1 MNCGIRIQLSRMR
14 QHMQDCGGGSVAST
28 SGVYDSDMSDFNGS
42 NKTTTAVHDDSS
54 DEQDKD

>member
-1 MNCGIRIQLSRMR
+1 
-14 QHMQDCGGGSVAST
+14 MQDCGGGPVAST